1 MGRPPSPE
9 HALHQG
15 GLARRPPSE
24 FSRHHR
30 GQSALRQALAART
43 DAPEGQVRAELP
55 LFDGESAPAQGGP
68 QPLRRLHQLRG
79 ARAHSQP
86 EHARA
91 RGIGKG
97 AYPGKG
103 ELERRRLT
111 QDLARCQRL
120 VGSGLLAEECES
132 EVELLRPGEAHA
144 LAPRLPRRI
153 QGRPE
158 PLLERLLSAAL
169 SRGAEFAEVY
179 VERNTSTAAMLD
191 EGSIKSAQSG
201 SVTGVGVRAIRGAQV
216 GYAYSDDLDEPALL
230 RTAQTA
236 ALIADGNREPG
247 PVNMSRTALPTY
259 YQVRTPLASVD
270 VARKIELLE
279 KADGAARAYDK
290 RVKQVMGGYADQ
302 TREILVANTLG
313 HLAEDRQD
321 LCRLSVQ
328 CVAFGKKGERR
339 TGFYGGGGRV
349 DFRFFEDFSPQ
360 QVGREAA
367 RQAVATLGAVPA
379 PAGPQ
384 TVVLAPGWSGILLH
398 EAVGHGLEADFIRK
412 GTSLFAGKLGD
423 KVGSELVTVIDDGTV
438 AGGRGSLNVD
448 DEGNPG
454 ERKVLIEKGVLKG
467 YLYDHLN
474 AKLTGQR
481 STGSGRRQS
490 FRHAPMPRM
499 TNTYL
504 APGDQTPEEILRGV
518 RKGLYC
524 RQFGGG
530 QVDISNG
537 NFVFEISE
545 AYLIEEGE
553 ITRPV
558 KGAMLIGVGPDALK
572 NVSAVGS
579 DASLDPGMGTCGKD
593 GQSVPVGVGLPTVR
607 IDNVTVGGTGA

>member
-1 MGRPPSPE
+1 MPRKSK
-9 HALHQG
+9 AST
-15 GLARRPPSE
+15 R
-24 FSRHHR
+24 
-30 GQSALRQALAART
+30 
-43 DAPEGQVRAELP
+43 APLLP
-55 LFDGESAPAQGGP
+55 L
-68 QPLRRLHQLRG
+68 PL
-79 ARAHSQP
+79 
-86 EHARA
+86 
-91 RGIGKG
+91 
-97 AYPGKG
+97 
-103 ELERRRLT
+103 
-111 QDLARCQRL
+111 
-120 VGSGLLAEECES
+120 V
-132 EVELLRPGEAHA
+132 
-144 LAPRLPRRI
+144 
-153 QGRPE
+153 
-158 PLLERLLSAAL
+158 ERLLSAAM
-169 SRGAEFAEVY
+169 SRGADFAEVY
-179 VERNTSTAAMLD
+179 VERNTTTAAMLD

-216 GYAYSDDLDEPALL
+216 GYAYSDDLDEAALL

-247 PVNMSRTALPTY
+247 PVNMSRTPLPTY

-270 VARKIELLE
+270 VARKIELLQQ
-279 KADGAARAYDK
+279 ADSAARAYDR
-290 RVKQVMGGYADQ
+290 RVKQVTGAYADQ

-328 CVAFGKKGERR
+328 CVAFGKNGERR

-379 PAGPQ
+379 PSGPQ

-412 GTSLFAGKLGD
+412 GTSLFAGKLGE
-423 KVGSELVTVIDDGTV
+423 KVASELVTVIDDGTV
-438 AGGRGSLNVD
+438 AGGRGSINVD

-454 ERKVLIEKGVLKG
+454 ERKVLIENGVLKG

-474 AKLTGQR
+474 ARLTGQR

-490 FRHAPMPRM
+490 FRYAPLPRM

-504 APGDQTPEEILRGV
+504 APGDQTPEEIISGV
-518 RKGLYC
+518 ERGLYC

-553 ITRPV
+553 ITKPV
-558 KGAMLIGVGPDALK
+558 KGAMLIGVGPEALK
-572 NVSAVGS
+572 NVSAVGC
-579 DASLDPGMGTCGKD
+579 DASHDPGLGTCGKD
-593 GQSVPVGVGLPTVR
+593 GQAVPVGVGLPTVR

>member
-1 MGRPPSPE
+1 MPK
-9 HALHQG
+9 A
-15 GLARRPPSE
+15 
-24 FSRHHR
+24 
-30 GQSALRQALAART
+30 
-43 DAPEGQVRAELP
+43 VRKP
-55 LFDGESAPAQGGP
+55 T
-68 QPLRRLHQLRG
+68 
-79 ARAHSQP
+79 
-86 EHARA
+86 HARA
-91 RGIGKG
+91 
-97 AYPGKG
+97 P
-103 ELERRRLT
+103 
-111 QDLARCQRL
+111 L
-120 VGSGLLAEECES
+120 VPLPL
-132 EVELLRPGEAHA
+132 VEK
-144 LAPRLPRRI
+144 
-153 QGRPE
+153 
-158 PLLERLLSAAL
+158 LLSAAM
-169 SRGAEFAEVY
+169 SRGAGFAEVY
-179 VERNTSTAAMLD
+179 VERSTTTAVSLD
-191 EGSIKSAQSG
+191 EGKVRSAQVG

-216 GYAYSDDLDEPALL
+216 GYAYSDDLDEAALL

-236 ALIADGNREPG
+236 ALIAEGNQDTG
-247 PVNMSRTALPTY
+247 PVALSRTPLPTY
-259 YQVRTPLASVD
+259 YQVKQPLAAID
-270 VARKIELLE
+270 VARKVELVRE
-279 KADGAARAYDK
+279 ADAAARAHDR
-290 RVKQVMGGYADQ
+290 RVRQVMAGYADQ

-321 LCRLSVQ
+321 LCRLGVS
-328 CVAFGKKGERR
+328 CVAFGKGGERR

-349 DFRFFEDFSPQ
+349 DFRFFEDFSPA

-367 RQAVATLGAVPA
+367 RQAVASLGAVPA

-412 GTSLFAGKLGD
+412 GTSLFAGKLGE
-423 KVGSELVTVIDDGTV
+423 KVASELVTVIDDGTV

-474 AKLTGQR
+474 AELAKQR

-504 APGDQTPEEILRGV
+504 APGDQTPDEIVAGV
-518 RKGLYC
+518 HKGLYC

-537 NFVFEISE
+537 NFVFEIAE

-558 KGAMLIGVGPDALK
+558 KGAMLIGVGPEALK

-579 DASLDPGMGTCGKD
+579 DASFDPGIGTCGKD
-593 GQSVPVGVGLPTVR
+593 GQTVPVGVGLPTVR